1 MKTVLEAKNVWKIY
15 DTGSNKVEALRDVS
29 ITINEGEMVAVMG
42 PSGCG
47 KTTLLNCLSGL
58 DEVSVGQVFVE
69 GVSIFEGDDM
79 LRTKVR
85 REQLGFIFQS
95 FNLIPVLS
103 ALENVEMPLQLN
115 SAEPNSCKIR
125 EKALEALD
133 KVGLKE
139 WASHRPAELSG
150 GQQQRVTI
158 ARAYVHEPGLLLADE
173 PTGNLDTETGTQILD
188 LLVELNKELNITMLI
203 VTHDKAV
210 SQRCSRILEMRD
222 GKIFR
227 DTKKSFEE
235 E

>member
-1 MKTVLEAKNVWKIY
+1 MVRVLEAKGVWKVY
-15 DTGSNKVEALRDVS
+15 ETAATRVEALRDVS
-29 ITINEGEMVAVMG
+29 VKINQGEMVAVMG

-58 DEVSVGQVFVE
+58 DEVSVGEVLVE
-69 GVSIFEGDDM
+69 GVSIFEGDDT

-115 SAEPNSCKIR
+115 SAEPNSKEIR
-125 EKALEALD
+125 KKALSALE

-173 PTGNLDTETGTQILD
+173 PTGNLDSETGTKILD
-188 LLVELNKELNITMLI
+188 LLVQLNKELNITMMI
-203 VTHDKAV
+203 VTHDIEV
-210 SQRCSRILEMRD
+210 SKRCSRTLEMRD
-222 GKIFR
+222 GRIYK
-227 DTKKSFEE
+227 DTKNILEE

>member
-1 MKTVLEAKNVWKIY
+1 MVRVLEAKGIWKVY
-15 DTGSNKVEALRDVS
+15 ETAATRVEALRDVS
-29 ITINEGEMVAVMG
+29 VKINQGEMVAVMG

-58 DEVSVGQVFVE
+58 DEVSVGEVFVE
-69 GVSIFEGDDM
+69 GVSIFEGDDT

-115 SAEPNSCKIR
+115 SAEPNSKAIR
-125 EKALEALD
+125 KKALNALE
-133 KVGLKE
+133 KVGLKD

-173 PTGNLDTETGTQILD
+173 PTGNLDTETGTKILD

-203 VTHDKAV
+203 VTHDKGV
-210 SQRCSRILEMRD
+210 SKRCSRILEMRD
-222 GKIFR
+222 GRIHK
-227 DTKKSFEE
+227 DTQNILEE